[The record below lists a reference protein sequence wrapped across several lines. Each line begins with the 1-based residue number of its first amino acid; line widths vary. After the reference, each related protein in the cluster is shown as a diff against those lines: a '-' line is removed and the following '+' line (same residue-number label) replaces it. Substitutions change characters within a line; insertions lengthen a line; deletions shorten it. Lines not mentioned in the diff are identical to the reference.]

1 MWIVTQ
7 FAFEQGFCP
16 VQEYEQDE
24 QKGAT
29 DFKSSEEET
38 GLGELNKFL
47 LVLITSLESFR

>member
-7 FAFEQGFCP
+7 FAFGQGFCP